1 MRPCATTV
9 SGNLSVT
16 GTKNFKIDHPAD
28 PANKYLLHA
37 SVESSEVLNV
47 YSGNVVTDA
56 RGRAV
61 VALPEWF
68 EALNEDPRYQLTVI
82 GRFAQAI
89 VARKVENNRFEIK
102 TSAPKVEVSWQVTA
116 VRSDAVM
123 VKHPFR
129 AEEDKPLAER
139 GRYLNPEAFGL
150 PPERGVAW
158 EQHREPKRPE
168 PDPVVSS
175 TSSAGR

>member
-1 MRPCATTV
+1 M
-9 SGNLSVT
+9 
-16 GTKNFKIDHPAD
+16 D
-28 PANKYLLHA
+28 PGNKYLLHA

-47 YSGNVVTDA
+47 YSGRVVTDA
-56 RGRAV
+56 LGRAR

-68 EALNEDPRYQLTVI
+68 EALNKDPRYQLTVI
-82 GRFAQAI
+82 GTFAQAI
-89 VARKVENNRFEIK
+89 VARKVENNRFEIR
-102 TSAPKVEVSWQVTA
+102 TSVPNVEVSWQVTG

-129 AEEDKPLAER
+129 AEEHKPLAER

-150 PPERGVAW
+150 PTEQGVAW
-158 EQHREPKRPE
+158 AQRREPKRPE
-168 PDPVVSS
+168 PDVVVSS